1 MKFFYKVTTKN
12 GKKRV
17 FLLFGNLL
25 EFLVLEPIS
34 RVPPCESSRPGD
46 SENVVLFGR
55 ATFLTGVIAAQSR
68 NMPAKLKASP
78 QIGGVQKK
86 SHGHN
91 FWISTRKL
99 NHVLN
104 NTYI

>member
-1 MKFFYKVTTKN
+1 MSDWRPFEIFLQSDNKN
-12 GKKRV
+12 GQKRV

-55 ATFLTGVIAAQSR
+55 ATFLMGVIAAQSQQT
-68 NMPAKLKASP
+68 LKFCLRP
-78 QIGGVQKK
+78 
-86 SHGHN
+86 
-91 FWISTRKL
+91 RK
-99 NHVLN
+99 
-104 NTYI
+104 

>member
-12 GKKRV
+12 SKKRV

-46 SENVVLFGR
+46 SENVVLFGH
-55 ATFLTGVIAAQSR
+55 ATFLTGVIAAQSSR
-68 NMPAKLKASP
+68 NMSAKLKGSP
-78 QIGGVQKK
+78 KLGGVKK
-86 SHGHN
+86 KVTATIFG
-91 FWISTRKL
+91 FLI
-99 NHVLN
+99 
-104 NTYI
+104 